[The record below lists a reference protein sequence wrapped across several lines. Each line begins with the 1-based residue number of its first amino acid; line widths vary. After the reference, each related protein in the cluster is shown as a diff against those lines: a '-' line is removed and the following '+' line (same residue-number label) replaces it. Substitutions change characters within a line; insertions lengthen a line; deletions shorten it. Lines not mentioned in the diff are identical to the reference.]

1 VTLSLR
7 DRCEA
12 LSVLSGS
19 DAPAAWATAWRRA
32 ADCRCDFR
40 IGAPRRAILHPPAGT
55 DPFATAA
62 RERGAFSWSRYRF
75 AEFNPQ
81 ATYPAE
87 VLRVI
92 DGDTFEA
99 RVRIWSG
106 FEINTR
112 VRLRAID
119 APELHARCASEYL
132 KAEAARAALQ
142 RILSAGGVTVSQVG
156 PDKYRGRIDAAVAT
170 RDTPDV
176 AAALL
181 KGGFARS
188 YDGGRRESWC

>member
-1 VTLSLR
+1 MKRPLSPADVSHRRSARPLGG
-7 DRCEA
+7 
-12 LSVLSGS
+12 VL
-19 DAPAAWATAWRRA
+19 PI
-32 ADCRCDFR
+32 
-40 IGAPRRAILHPPAGT
+40 IGVIFGLGLFAGAIIHPPAGI

-62 RERGAFSWSRYRF
+62 RERGAFSWSRYRL
-75 AEFNPQ
+75 ADFNPQ
-81 ATYPAE
+81 ASYQAE

-106 FEINTR
+106 FEITTR

-119 APELHARCASEYL
+119 APELHARCAREFL

-142 RILSAGGVTVSQVG
+142 RLLSAGAVTITQVA
-156 PDKYRGRIDAAVAT
+156 PDKYRGRVDATVAT
-170 RDTPDV
+170 RDTLDV
-176 AAALL
+176 SAALL

-188 YDGGRRESWC
+188 YDGGRRAPWC

>member
-1 VTLSLR
+1 
-7 DRCEA
+7 
-12 LSVLSGS
+12 VLPIVGVIFGLGLL
-19 DAPAAWATAWRRA
+19 A
-32 ADCRCDFR
+32 
-40 IGAPRRAILHPPAGT
+40 GAILHPPAGT

-62 RERGAFSWSRYRF
+62 RERRAFSWSRYRF

-81 ATYPAE
+81 ATYPTE

-112 VRLRAID
+112 VRLRALD
-119 APELHARCASEYL
+119 TPELHARCASEYL
-132 KAEAARAALQ
+132 KAEAARGALQ

-156 PDKYRGRIDAAVAT
+156 PDKYRGRIECGGGDARHAG
-170 RDTPDV
+170 RC
-176 AAALL
+176 
-181 KGGFARS
+181 GRS
-188 YDGGRRESWC
+188 AQGRLRAQL

>member
-1 VTLSLR
+1 M
-7 DRCEA
+7 A
-12 LSVLSGS
+12 
-19 DAPAAWATAWRRA
+19 
-32 ADCRCDFR
+32 
-40 IGAPRRAILHPPAGT
+40 
-55 DPFATAA
+55 
-62 RERGAFSWSRYRF
+62 RYRF

-106 FEINTR
+106 FEIDTR

-176 AAALL
+176 SAALL
-181 KGGFARS
+181 KGGWPAPALVLTCHSGSPSISGVPEIDTFKSKSATANLV
-188 YDGGRRESWC
+188 GGKSGIHIR

>member
-1 VTLSLR
+1 MRSETGVKRSLSSADQTHRRPGRPLGG
-7 DRCEA
+7 
-12 LSVLSGS
+12 VLPIVGVIFGLGLL
-19 DAPAAWATAWRRA
+19 A
-32 ADCRCDFR
+32 
-40 IGAPRRAILHPPAGT
+40 GAILHPPAGT

-132 KAEAARAALQ
+132 KAEAARGALQ
-142 RILSAGGVTVSQVG
+142 RFLSGGVVTVSM
-156 PDKYRGRIDAAVAT
+156 
-170 RDTPDV
+170 
-176 AAALL
+176 LL
-181 KGGFARS
+181 RQ
-188 YDGGRRESWC
+188 

>member
-1 VTLSLR
+1 
-7 DRCEA
+7 
-12 LSVLSGS
+12 VLPIVGVIFGLGLL
-19 DAPAAWATAWRRA
+19 A
-32 ADCRCDFR
+32 
-40 IGAPRRAILHPPAGT
+40 GAILHPPAGT

-142 RILSAGGVTVSQVG
+142 RILSAGGVTSRRSG
-156 PDKYRGRIDAAVAT
+156 PTNIAAGSMRRWRHAT
-170 RDTPDV
+170 RRTLRPLCSR
-176 AAALL
+176 AASRAAMMAA
-181 KGGFARS
+181 GASPGV
-188 YDGGRRESWC
+188 DD